1 MADNKLTPKQEMF
14 VEYYLQTWNATKAAI
29 MAGYSERTA
38 RQIGSENLSKPDI
51 ASYVR
56 ERIEANAMSAD
67 EVLAR
72 LAEHARGDVADL
84 VDPATLTLDWKKAQA
99 RGTTRLIKKIKQ
111 TTITGDEKQTDI
123 FEFELYDAQAALV
136 HIGKQLGLFK
146 TNVTVE
152 DWRTQAVADIRA
164 GKLTYAALAQAFDH
178 SLAAELFAAA
188 GISVSTGQ
196 SEAD

>member
-1 MADNKLTPKQEMF
+1 MALTDKQEAF
-14 VEYYLQTWNATKAAI
+14 VNEYLSCWNATKAAI
-29 MAGYSERTA
+29 AAGYSERSA
-38 RQIGSENLSKPDI
+38 YSQGSRLLKDAEI
-51 ASYVR
+51 ASRVR

-84 VDPATLTLDWKKAQA
+84 VDPATLTLDWKKATQKGA
-99 RGTTRLIKKIKQ
+99 TRLIKKIKQ
-111 TTITGDEKQTDI
+111 TVMTAADDRQTEI

-146 TNVTVE
+146 TNIAVE

-188 GISVSTGQ
+188 GIAISAGQ